1 MKPLGLLRERPGFR
15 NLWLALSLSYAGSGA
30 SLTALTL
37 YAQRTQGTG
46 IAVAAI
52 VVALTIPRLLGPVA
66 GTLADRWDL
75 RRLMVGCD
83 LGQAGLYTAIAL
95 LPPFGV
101 VIALTATA
109 TVLTTVYSPARPAF
123 VPALVE
129 RDELMS
135 ANSLIGTAFNMQI
148 AAGPLIGG
156 LLFAVGGAG
165 LALSVNAATFAASAL
180 LTAMIP
186 RDAQART
193 EDGKRR
199 ASVATETRQGFS
211 YAIHNPFTRVLIGTL
226 LFGLIFLA
234 MDNIALV
241 FLVRDT
247 FNGSAA
253 TFGLASTAF
262 GVGMIVGALAL
273 LGHRRFSPVTLYL
286 GGLAMTGA
294 GTLFTGLAP
303 AVGLVIPFQGLA
315 GAGNGVDNVASETL
329 IQHRVPRPMLGRVFG
344 LTGTAANIG
353 ASAAAL
359 LGGTLL
365 DLTSPRTVL
374 VVGGVGGLIVTAIA
388 IWSFGRIR
396 NPDAFTAERD
406 TAPSG

>member
-1 MKPLGLLRERPGFR
+1 MRALGLLRERPGFR
-15 NLWLALSLSYAGSGA
+15 NLWLALTLSYTGSGA

-52 VVALTIPRLLGPVA
+52 VVALTIPRLFGPVA
-66 GTLADRWDL
+66 GALADRWDL

-83 LGQAGLYTAIAL
+83 LGQAALYGVIAL
-95 LPPFGV
+95 LPPFGA

-109 TVLTTVYSPARPAF
+109 TLLTTVYSPARPAL
-123 VPALVE
+123 VPRLVE

-148 AAGPLIGG
+148 AAGPLLGG
-156 LLFAVGGAG
+156 LMFAAGGAS

-180 LTAMIP
+180 LTALIP
-186 RDAQART
+186 RSERPKAEPR
-193 EDGKRR
+193 ERG
-199 ASVATETRQGFS
+199 SVARETREGFS
-211 YAIHNPFTRVLIGTL
+211 YAMQNPFTRVVIGTL
-226 LFGLIFLA
+226 LFGLVFLA

-247 FNGSAA
+247 FGGGPVA
-253 TFGLASTAF
+253 FGLASTAF

-286 GGLAMTGA
+286 GGLAMSGA

-303 AVGLVIPFQGLA
+303 AVGFVIPFQGLA
-315 GAGNGVDNVASETL
+315 GAGNGVDNVANETL
-329 IQHRVPRPMLGRVFG
+329 IQQRVPEAMLGRVFG
-344 LTGTAANIG
+344 LTGTAANAG
-353 ASAAAL
+353 AAAAAV
-359 LGGTLL
+359 LGGILL
-365 DLTSPRTVL
+365 DLTSPRIVL
-374 VVGGVGGLIVTAIA
+374 VIGGIGGLVVTAVA
-388 IWSFGRIR
+388 VWSMARLR
-396 NPDAFTAERD
+396 NREVPAGERD
-406 TAPSG
+406 TSPSG